1 MTNPLSPKLCR
12 SVGEASDLLKLI
24 GNPNRLSIVCFL
36 LEEESSVA
44 TLEEQLGIRQPTL
57 SQQLSELRD
66 AGIIEGR
73 RDGKSIIYRVL
84 DPRASQL
91 VVALRGIFQ
100 GLKDVTG
107 RETGDPDASTLE
119 DTMFD

>member
-24 GNPNRLSIVCFL
+24 GNPNRLSIVCVL

-107 RETGDPDASTLE
+107 RESGDPNASTLE